1 MALHFANGIYMS
13 IEKCIS
19 TVLSV
24 IIVIFITYYSVI
36 MLNQIDVTTSIQTIL
51 KVFIIFSIIYTCGKV
66 IPYSLMRVISVV
78 KTFIGLILKGQSNTK
93 PFN

>member
-1 MALHFANGIYMS
+1 MS

-66 IPYSLMRVISVV
+66 IPYSLVRVLSVV
-78 KTFIGLILKGQSNTK
+78 KIFIGLILKDQSNTK